1 MKTKQWKKAAA
12 LMSAGAMTASI
23 FAAPLA
29 VKADDKV
36 TISFSFDQG
45 VGEATQKMVDAYNEM
60 HGMSICMH

>member
-12 LMSAGAMTASI
+12 LMSAGAMTASV

-36 TISFSFDQG
+36 TISFSFD
-45 VGEATQKMVDAYNEM
+45 
-60 HGMSICMH
+60 

>member
-29 VKADDKV
+29 VKADDKDFPL
-36 TISFSFDQG
+36 TRALARQPRRW
-45 VGEATQKMVDAYNEM
+45 
-60 HGMSICMH
+60 